1 LRKSFKVL
9 EVLAAILCT
18 SFARPQDSTAKRSNE
33 NVNHEVSFKNEIM
46 PIVKRACLPCHAED
60 NFNPSELSLDSREL
74 LMSGGKHGSPVVP
87 GNPEKSILYQKI
99 SPNPVFGDRMPLDPK
114 KKRGTPSMKSLSEDE
129 IKVIR
134 EWIEQGAKD
143 N

>member
-1 LRKSFKVL
+1 LQKTFIVL

-18 SFARPQDSTAKRSNE
+18 AFARPQDSTAMKSDE
-33 NVNHEVSFKNEIM
+33 DAKHEVSFKNEIM

-60 NFNPSELSLDSREL
+60 SFNPSELSLDSRDL
-74 LMSGGKHGSPVVP
+74 LMNGGKHGSPVVP

-99 SPNPVFGDRMPLDPK
+99 SPNPMFGDRMPLDPK

-134 EWIEQGAKD
+134 AWIEQGAKD
-143 N
+143 K